1 MHVRALCSIA
11 LSILIAVAALAAPQA
26 PVPEAPG
33 VFAETGDGPL
43 PMKKTFSGVQI
54 NGPMSGGTRT
64 TASVFPVPGLDGVPA
79 APGVTAFLINLP
91 TVQDN
96 AAAAAQLRFVIG
108 EHVREPD
115 YQMMTVQP
123 GKFRTGMYRISSPNL
138 THEWMAAA
146 YEKLTS
152 ARKWRDK
159 HPPALVGLI
168 LNGEMYPVRI
178 DAAWL
183 AEK

>member
-33 VFAETGDGPL
+33 VYAETGDGPL

-159 HPPALVGLI
+159 HPPAIVGLI